1 MLPSLPLLPTIAAL
15 AAAIGIDLAALFHL
29 IEGDHYITHTR
40 RRRHGSRLIAEPLP
54 DLWRVQRWILAR
66 ILRQL
71 PTHPAAHGYVP
82 GRSTLTAVLPHC
94 AAEVLVTTDLR
105 SWFPSITRTQVEAA
119 FSDLCGYPG
128 VVVWALASLTTRAG
142 SLPQGTCTSP
152 TLSNLVAAPLDEAI
166 THESALRGLTYT
178 RYADDL
184 ILSGPRSAFPDH
196 MSIARTLSTIEHHIE
211 AQGWQMSGSKTRVMR
226 RDRDRM
232 IALGIVLNGEGP
244 TLPREERRRLRAV
257 LHAEATG
264 EPISPHDAGRL
275 AHARSVNRRPTSTGG
290 PRESRTATAPPPRGP
305 YARPVRP
312 ARQEEPPVRLQ
323 GRPRTT
329 SRPGAYGSTD
339 PGCPLR
345 AVPRR
350 RGTWRPLAPGLLP
363 GLAEPFRFAAW
374 TWLRPAPKLQVPDVD
389 PIAELMAAATDWTA
403 TPESRDEA
411 RNALCR
417 SPEGKRRFVAHVRA
431 EVERE
436 KTAPKKRKKPAKA
449 KANPAKKGSER

>member
-275 AHARSVNRRPTSTGG
+275 AHARSV
-290 PRESRTATAPPPRGP
+290 
-305 YARPVRP
+305 
-312 ARQEEPPVRLQ
+312 
-323 GRPRTT
+323 
-329 SRPGAYGSTD
+329 
-339 PGCPLR
+339 GCPLR

-436 KTAPKKRKKPAKA
+436 RKKPAKA
-449 KANPAKKGSER
+449 AKKKAERATAPKKARKTK